1 MKYARLFDQILINQ
15 HQIAHQRDFLDQFN
29 CRAKQYCE
37 IQTNNSLDNVNKMM
51 RLPIL
56 LTLLYCF
63 CVDVNHSRE
72 ITHEDIKDAM
82 LSLVHMM
89 RENTEKLERHEAR
102 ERQLGEQ
109 LKKTITILTKR
120 VSVVDGLKLQ
130 LTKLDER
137 ISGIEH
143 LIAQKDERERIQMQ
157 KTVDSL
163 EDLETRLESW
173 FTNIENKVT
182 EINNYKVT
190 PAPDSNLPDVLNKLN
205 EIENN
210 LIVEVAKFKEN
221 LDNNIVKVD
230 RESVALM
237 EKTHS
242 IFSEIQRVAARIEE
256 LEKSLEKI
264 KQITQNVQ
272 ERPSER
278 QLDLSPVFDDHVRT
292 LVQVQEMLENTS
304 DILRELPRINEVQT
318 LHNETQVMLQETKH
332 ALKDIITQSI
342 DNIDDRIAETKEETK
357 DSIAALR
364 MDLANNAERVNQ
376 ELQNLEKGQS
386 VMVSMADH
394 VLDTKKRVEYG
405 VHQIL
410 LEVGDLVKTQSVNI
424 NSTLNQRFDGIS
436 NDIMDNQNGALANL
450 TDKMEQEMNKVW
462 RQINVMYQQMTESAR
477 ALDKLHQQ
485 NEAYVNNTTFTMGG
499 MENKVG
505 EITKRMT
512 EVDENL
518 NYLLGRLS
526 LVTQEFNQIKTGL
539 GNALDNIKASFKV
552 VQEKTLDLTHPGPHP
567 LPENYKN
574 PNESETRKPDGKPP
588 LDFASHIAN
597 IPSN

>member
-1 MKYARLFDQILINQ
+1 MK
-15 HQIAHQRDFLDQFN
+15 
-29 CRAKQYCE
+29 
-37 IQTNNSLDNVNKMM
+37 
-51 RLPIL
+51 LPVL
-56 LTLLYCF
+56 LTILGCF
-63 CVDVNHSRE
+63 VIDISHARE

-120 VSVVDGLKLQ
+120 VSVVDGLKVQ
-130 LTKLDER
+130 LTKLEER
-137 ISGIEH
+137 ISGIEQ
-143 LIAQKDERERIQMQ
+143 LITQKDERERIQMQ
-157 KTVDSL
+157 KTVDNLESL
-163 EDLETRLESW
+163 ENRLEGW
-173 FTNIENKVT
+173 LTNIENKVT
-182 EINNYKVT
+182 DINNRAEV
-190 PAPDSNLPDVLNKLN
+190 APTVDNLPNILNKLN
-205 EIENN
+205 SVESN
-210 LIVEVAKFKEN
+210 LMEEVAKFKEN
-221 LDNNIVKVD
+221 LHSNVGKMN
-230 RESVALM
+230 RESSTLM
-237 EKTHS
+237 EKTHT
-242 IFSEIQRVAARIEE
+242 IFSEVQYVAAKTRE
-256 LEKSLEKI
+256 LEKSLEKLN
-264 KQITQNVQ
+264 QMTQSVQ
-272 ERPSER
+272 ERSSDR
-278 QLDLSPVFDDHVRT
+278 QLDLSPAFEDHVRT
-292 LVQVQEMLENTS
+292 LIQVQELLESTS
-304 DILRELPRINEVQT
+304 DKLRELPRVNEVQAF
-318 LHNETQVMLQETKH
+318 HNETQAMLQETKH
-332 ALKDIITQSI
+332 ALKDIVTRGI
-342 DNIDDRIAETKEETK
+342 DNIEDKIAESKEETK
-357 DSIAALR
+357 DSVAVLR
-364 MDLANNAERVNQ
+364 MDLGNNANRVNQ
-376 ELQNLEKGQS
+376 ELQNLEKGQL

-410 LEVGDLVKTQSVNI
+410 LEVGELVKTQSNNI

-450 TDKMEQEMNKVW
+450 TSKMEQEMNKVW

-485 NEAYVNNTTFTMGG
+485 NEAYVNGTTSTMGG

-526 LVTQEFNQIKTGL
+526 LVTQEFNLIKTGL

-552 VQEKTLDLTHPGPHP
+552 VQERALDLTHPGPHP

-574 PNESETRKPDGKPP
+574 PSETETRKPDVVTVK
-588 LDFASHIAN
+588 
-597 IPSN
+597 

>member
-1 MKYARLFDQILINQ
+1 MKLPVLF
-15 HQIAHQRDFLDQFN
+15 
-29 CRAKQYCE
+29 
-37 IQTNNSLDNVNKMM
+37 M
-51 RLPIL
+51 
-56 LTLLYCF
+56 LLYCF
-63 CVDVNHSRE
+63 CIDISHTRE

-120 VSVVDGLKLQ
+120 VSIVDSLKLQ
-130 LTKLDER
+130 LTKVEER

-143 LIAQKDERERIQMQ
+143 LITQKDERERIQMQ
-157 KTVDSL
+157 KTVDNL
-163 EDLETRLESW
+163 EDLENHLEGW
-173 FTNIENKVT
+173 FTNIENKIA
-182 EINNYKVT
+182 EINNRAKVT
-190 PAPDSNLPDVLNKLN
+190 SVHNSSLPDVLIKLN
-205 EIENN
+205 GIENN
-210 LIVEVAKFKEN
+210 LIEVTRFKESLHNNVAKMNK
-221 LDNNIVKVD
+221 
-230 RESVALM
+230 ESVTLM
-237 EKTHS
+237 EKTHT
-242 IFSEIQRVAARIEE
+242 IFSEVQHITSKIEN
-256 LEKSLEKI
+256 LERSLENI
-264 KQITQNVQ
+264 KQMTQNVQ

-278 QLDLSPVFDDHVRT
+278 QLDLSPTFDNHIKT
-292 LVQVQEMLENTS
+292 LMQVQELLE
-304 DILRELPRINEVQT
+304 DISNRLRELPRIKEIQT
-318 LHNETQVMLQETKH
+318 IHNETQAMLQETKH
-332 ALKDIITQSI
+332 VLKDTVTRGIEDIG
-342 DNIDDRIAETKEETK
+342 DRIMEGKEETK
-357 DSIAALR
+357 DSVTALR

-376 ELQNLEKGQS
+376 ELQTLEKSQS

-436 NDIMDNQNGALANL
+436 NDIMNNQNGALGNL
-450 TDKMEQEMNKVW
+450 TSTMEQEMNKVW

-485 NEAYVNNTTFTMGG
+485 NEVYVNGTTSTMGG

-552 VQEKTLDLTHPGPHP
+552 VQEKTLNLTNPGPHP

-574 PNESETRKPDGKPP
+574 PNESETKKPDVVTVK
-588 LDFASHIAN
+588 
-597 IPSN
+597 

>member
-1 MKYARLFDQILINQ
+1 MK
-15 HQIAHQRDFLDQFN
+15 
-29 CRAKQYCE
+29 
-37 IQTNNSLDNVNKMM
+37 
-51 RLPIL
+51 LPVL

-63 CVDVNHSRE
+63 CIDVSYTRE

-120 VSVVDGLKLQ
+120 VSVVDSLKLQ
-130 LTKLDER
+130 LTKIEER

-143 LIAQKDERERIQMQ
+143 LITQKDERERIQMQ

-163 EDLETRLESW
+163 EDLENRLETW
-173 FTNIENKVT
+173 LTNIENKIG
-182 EINNYKVT
+182 EINNRTEATSV
-190 PAPDSNLPDVLNKLN
+190 PDSSLPDILNKLSG
-205 EIENN
+205 IENN
-210 LIVEVAKFKEN
+210 LMGEVTRYKEGLHNNVAKLN
-221 LDNNIVKVD
+221 
-230 RESVALM
+230 RESVMLT
-237 EKTHS
+237 EKTHT
-242 IFSEIQRVAARIEE
+242 IFSEVQHIAAKIGD
-256 LEKSLEKI
+256 LEKSLENI

-278 QLDLSPVFDDHVRT
+278 QLDLSPAFDDHIKT
-292 LVQVQEMLENTS
+292 LVQVQDLLEGTS
-304 DILRELPRINEVQT
+304 DKLQELPRIKEVQA
-318 LHNETQVMLQETKH
+318 LHNETQAMLQETKH
-332 ALKDIITQSI
+332 ALKDIVTRG
-342 DNIDDRIAETKEETK
+342 IDDIGDRIIEGKEEIK
-357 DSIAALR
+357 DSVTALR
-364 MDLANNAERVNQ
+364 MDLANNADRVNQ

-410 LEVGDLVKTQSVNI
+410 LEVGDLVKTQGVNI
-424 NSTLNQRFDGIS
+424 NSTLSQRFDGIS

-450 TDKMEQEMNKVW
+450 TSKMELEMNKVW

-485 NEAYVNNTTFTMGG
+485 NEAYVSGTTSTMGG

-505 EITKRMT
+505 EITKRMM

-539 GNALDNIKASFKV
+539 GNALDNIKASFKI
-552 VQEKTLDLTHPGPHP
+552 VQEKALDVTHPGPHP

-574 PNESETRKPDGKPP
+574 PNESETRKPDVVTVK
-588 LDFASHIAN
+588 
-597 IPSN
+597 